1 MWSISPTIIV
11 RKSTIFD
18 RKRKYRLRYRS
29 PRNPLFCGSFP
40 SIRLLRSMRSIF
52 CSVSWVTGLTFTPHL
67 TGMRLQGDPPLPL
80 MNIR

>member
-11 RKSTIFD
+11 RKSTIID
-18 RKRKYRLRYRS
+18 RKRKYRPRYRS

-40 SIRLLRSMRSIF
+40 SIRLLRSIF
-52 CSVSWVTGLTFTPHL
+52 CRVSWATGLTFTPHL

-80 MNIR
+80 VDVR